1 MVLEMFRF
9 PWNLSFRLFSS
20 CELEFLKQLTKLLNL
35 FSIALDCIKIILTS
49 WCLAEPSSGQLANFL
64 FGFTYLLACSPL
76 CLLIGLLVYL
86 LICLLACL
94 LCLLT
99 YLLTCLLV
107 SLLAFLYARYIIC
120 LLINCLLA

>member
-1 MVLEMFRF
+1 MLLEMFRF
-9 PWNLSFRLFSS
+9 PWNFSFRLFLS

-86 LICLLACL
+86 LALFAYLPAYLLACF
-94 LCLLT
+94 
-99 YLLTCLLV
+99 LTCFLIC
-107 SLLAFLYARYIIC
+107 SLYH
-120 LLINCLLA
+120 LLI